1 LKTLPE
7 KETKHMYG
15 RQQYET
21 KTPENFKNP
30 FDGQLDAENRWVKM
44 SKMIPWEEYEEEYAK
59 NFTEE
64 KGAPAK
70 SFRMALGALIIKEML
85 GISDRE
91 TVEQIKE
98 NPYLQYFIG
107 MESYS
112 SEEAFN
118 ASMMVHFRKR
128 IGMELINK
136 INKEMVKKF
145 EGVVSEKKE
154 NEGQLLL
161 DATCTPADIKYPTD
175 IEILNEAREKTEETI
190 DELYKQIQGKEKKKP
205 RTYRV
210 AARKDYLEIVKKR
223 RVSKKERRKG
233 IKKQLQYVKR
243 NLSHIEK
250 MIEEGAKLEKL
261 TKKEQEEL
269 VTIRKVYEQQLEMYA
284 KKTNKVE
291 NRIVSITQPHIR
303 PIVRGKAGKAVE
315 FGAKISASSVNG
327 FVFLDK
333 LSWNNYNESGDL
345 QERIEEYKKERG
357 CYPESVH
364 VDKIYRTK
372 ANRAYC
378 KERDI
383 RMSGPRLGR
392 PPKEVSKEKKKEA
405 RSDERVRNAIE
416 GKFGQGKRKFSL
428 GRVMAKLPETSE
440 TVIAMNFLVMN
451 LSTLLQKTKKKTK
464 SKKL

>member
-1 LKTLPE
+1 
-7 KETKHMYG
+7 MY
-15 RQQYET
+15 RKQQYSIE
-21 KTPENFKNP
+21 TPENLKNL
-30 FDGQLDAENRWVKM
+30 FGGQLDEENRWIEM
-44 SKMIPWEEYEEEYAK
+44 SKMILWEEYEEEYAK
-59 NFTEE
+59 NFTEK

-70 SFRMALGALIIKEML
+70 SFRMALGALIIKEIS
-85 GISDRE
+85 GKSDRE

-112 SEEAFN
+112 SKEAFN
-118 ASMMVHFRKR
+118 ASMMVHFRKK

-136 INKEMVKKF
+136 INKEIEKKAT
-145 EGVVSEKKE
+145 GVASEKKE
-154 NEGQLLL
+154 NEGKLLL

-175 IEILNEAREKTEETI
+175 IGILNDAREKTEKII
-190 DELYKQIQGKEKKKP
+190 DKRYEEIKEKRKEKP
-205 RTYRV
+205 RTYREV
-210 AARKDYLEIVKKR
+210 ARKEYLAIAKKR

-233 IKKQLQYVKR
+233 TKKQLGYIKR
-243 NLSHIEK
+243 NLSDIEK

-269 VTIRKVYEQQLEMYA
+269 VTIGKVYEQQLEMYE

-291 NRIVSITQPHIR
+291 NRIVSVSQPHVR

-315 FGAKISASSVNG
+315 FGAKISASNVNG
-327 FVFLDK
+327 FVLLDK
-333 LSWNNYNESGDL
+333 LSWDNYNESGDL
-345 QERIEEYKKERG
+345 QARIEEYKRETG

-392 PPKEVSKEKKKEA
+392 PPKEVSKEKKQEA

>member
-1 LKTLPE
+1 
-7 KETKHMYG
+7 MY
-15 RQQYET
+15 RKQQYSIE
-21 KTPENFKNP
+21 TPENLKNL
-30 FDGQLDAENRWVKM
+30 FGGQLDEENRWIEM

-59 NFTEE
+59 NFTEN

-98 NPYLQYFIG
+98 NSYLQYFIG

-112 SEEAFN
+112 SEAAFN
-118 ASMMVHFRKR
+118 ASTMVHFRKKIR
-128 IGMELINK
+128 MELINK
-136 INKEMVKKF
+136 INKKIVKNV
-145 EGVVSEKKE
+145 EDVVSEKKE
-154 NEGQLLL
+154 NEGKLLL

-175 IEILNEAREKTEETI
+175 IGILNEAREKTEKII
-190 DELYKQIQGKEKKKP
+190 DKLYEEIKEKRKEKP
-205 RTYRV
+205 RTYREV
-210 AARKDYLEIVKKR
+210 ARKDYLDIAKKR

-233 IKKQLQYVKR
+233 TKKQLGYIKR

-269 VTIRKVYEQQLEMYA
+269 VTIGKVYEQQLEMYE

-291 NRIVSITQPHIR
+291 NRIVSVSQPHVR

-315 FGAKISASSVNG
+315 FGAKISASNVNG

-333 LSWNNYNESGDL
+333 LSWDNYNESGDL
-345 QERIEEYKKERG
+345 QERIEEYKRETG

-378 KERDI
+378 KERGI
-383 RMSGPRLGR
+383 RMSGPPLGR

>member
-1 LKTLPE
+1 
-7 KETKHMYG
+7 
-15 RQQYET
+15 
-21 KTPENFKNP
+21 
-30 FDGQLDAENRWVKM
+30 M

-315 FGAKISASSVNG
+315 FRAKISASSVNG

-333 LSWNNYNESGDL
+333 LSWNNYGSSGL
-345 QERIEEYKKERG
+345 
-357 CYPESVH
+357 
-364 VDKIYRTK
+364 
-372 ANRAYC
+372 
-378 KERDI
+378 
-383 RMSGPRLGR
+383 
-392 PPKEVSKEKKKEA
+392 
-405 RSDERVRNAIE
+405 
-416 GKFGQGKRKFSL
+416 
-428 GRVMAKLPETSE
+428 
-440 TVIAMNFLVMN
+440 
-451 LSTLLQKTKKKTK
+451 TLKNV
-464 SKKL
+464 

>member
-1 LKTLPE
+1 
-7 KETKHMYG
+7 MYG

-357 CYPESVH
+357 CYPES
-364 VDKIYRTK
+364 D
-372 ANRAYC
+372 
-378 KERDI
+378 
-383 RMSGPRLGR
+383 
-392 PPKEVSKEKKKEA
+392 
-405 RSDERVRNAIE
+405 
-416 GKFGQGKRKFSL
+416 FS
-428 GRVMAKLPETSE
+428 R
-440 TVIAMNFLVMN
+440 
-451 LSTLLQKTKKKTK
+451 
-464 SKKL
+464 

>member
-1 LKTLPE
+1 MYRKE
-7 KETKHMYG
+7 KSSIE
-15 RQQYET
+15 
-21 KTPENFKNP
+21 TPENFKNL
-30 FDGQLDAENRWVKM
+30 FDGQLDEENRWVKM
-44 SKMIPWEEYEEEYAK
+44 SKMILWEEWEGDYAK

-70 SFRMALGALIIKEML
+70 SFRMALGALIIKEIL

-112 SEEAFN
+112 SKAAFN
-118 ASMMVHFRKR
+118 ASMMVHFRKK
-128 IGMELINK
+128 IGMKLTNK
-136 INKEMVKKF
+136 INKEMVKKN
-145 EGVVSEKKE
+145 EESSVRKKE
-154 NEGQLLL
+154 NEGKLLL

-175 IEILNEAREKTEETI
+175 IGIVNEAREKTEKII
-190 DELYKQIQGKEKKKP
+190 DKLYEEIKEKRKEKP
-205 RTYRV
+205 RTYREV
-210 AARKDYLEIVKKR
+210 ARKDYLAIVKKR

-233 IKKQLQYVKR
+233 IKKQLQYIKR

-250 MIEEGAKLEKL
+250 MVEEGARIEKL
-261 TKKEQEEL
+261 TKKEQDL
-269 VTIRKVYEQQLEMYA
+269 LITIKKVYEQQLEMYEKNTDRVA
-284 KKTNKVE
+284 
-291 NRIVSITQPHIR
+291 NRIVSVTQPHVR

-327 FVFLDK
+327 YVFLDK
-333 LSWNNYNESGDL
+333 LSWDNYNESGDL
-345 QERIEEYKKERG
+345 KEQIEEYKKERG
-357 CYPESVH
+357 CYPKSVH

-372 ANRAYC
+372 ENRAYC
-378 KERDI
+378 KERGI

-392 PPKEVSKEKKKEA
+392 RPKEVSKEKKEA

-416 GKFGQGKRKFSL
+416 GKFGQGKRRFSL

>member
-1 LKTLPE
+1 
-7 KETKHMYG
+7 MY
-15 RQQYET
+15 RKQQYSIE
-21 KTPENFKNP
+21 TPENLKNL
-30 FDGQLDAENRWVKM
+30 FGGQLDEENRWIEM

-59 NFTEE
+59 NFTEK

-98 NPYLQYFIG
+98 NSYLQYFIG

-112 SEEAFN
+112 SEAAFN
-118 ASMMVHFRKR
+118 ASTMVHFRKK

-136 INKEMVKKF
+136 INKKIVKNV
-145 EGVVSEKKE
+145 EDVASEKKE
-154 NEGQLLL
+154 NEGKLLL

-175 IEILNEAREKTEETI
+175 IGILNDAREKTEKII
-190 DELYKQIQGKEKKKP
+190 DKLYEEIKEKRKEKP
-205 RTYRV
+205 RTYREV
-210 AARKDYLEIVKKR
+210 ARKEYLAIAKKR

-233 IKKQLQYVKR
+233 TKKQLGYIKR

-269 VTIRKVYEQQLEMYA
+269 VTIGKVYEQQLEMYE

-291 NRIVSITQPHIR
+291 NRIVSVSQPHVR

-315 FGAKISASSVNG
+315 FGAKISASNVNG

-333 LSWNNYNESGDL
+333 LSWDNYNESGDL
-345 QERIEEYKKERG
+345 QERIEEYKRETG

-378 KERDI
+378 KERGI
-383 RMSGPRLGR
+383 RMSGPPLGR

-416 GKFGQGKRKFSL
+416 GKFGQGKRRFSL
-428 GRVMAKLPETSE
+428 GRV
-440 TVIAMNFLVMN
+440 I
-451 LSTLLQKTKKKTK
+451 
-464 SKKL
+464 

>member
-1 LKTLPE
+1 
-7 KETKHMYG
+7 
-15 RQQYET
+15 
-21 KTPENFKNP
+21 
-30 FDGQLDAENRWVKM
+30 
-44 SKMIPWEEYEEEYAK
+44 
-59 NFTEE
+59 
-64 KGAPAK
+64 
-70 SFRMALGALIIKEML
+70 MALGALIIKEIS
-85 GISDRE
+85 GKSDRE

-112 SEEAFN
+112 SKEAFN
-118 ASMMVHFRKR
+118 ASMMVHFRKK

-136 INKEMVKKF
+136 INKEIEKKAT
-145 EGVVSEKKE
+145 GVASEKKE
-154 NEGQLLL
+154 NEGKLLL

-175 IEILNEAREKTEETI
+175 IGILNDAREKTEKII
-190 DELYKQIQGKEKKKP
+190 DKRYEEIKEKRKEKP
-205 RTYRV
+205 RTYREV
-210 AARKDYLEIVKKR
+210 ARKEYLAIAKKR

-233 IKKQLQYVKR
+233 TKKQLGYIKR

-269 VTIRKVYEQQLEMYA
+269 VTIGKVYEQQLEMYE

-291 NRIVSITQPHIR
+291 NRIVSVSQPHVR

-315 FGAKISASSVNG
+315 FGAKISASNVNG

-333 LSWNNYNESGDL
+333 LSWDNYNESGDL
-345 QERIEEYKKERG
+345 QARIEEYKRETG

-378 KERDI
+378 KERGI
-383 RMSGPRLGR
+383 RMSGPPLGR

-451 LSTLLQKTKKKTK
+451 LSTLLQKTK

>member
-1 LKTLPE
+1 
-7 KETKHMYG
+7 MY
-15 RQQYET
+15 RKQQYSIE
-21 KTPENFKNP
+21 TPENLKNL
-30 FDGQLDAENRWVKM
+30 FGGQLDEENRWIEM

-59 NFTEE
+59 NFTEN

-98 NPYLQYFIG
+98 NSYLQYFIG

-112 SEEAFN
+112 SEAAFN
-118 ASMMVHFRKR
+118 ASTMVHFRKK

-136 INKEMVKKF
+136 INKEIVKNV
-145 EGVVSEKKE
+145 EDVVSEKKE
-154 NEGQLLL
+154 NEGKLLL

-175 IEILNEAREKTEETI
+175 IGILNDAREKTEKII
-190 DELYKQIQGKEKKKP
+190 DKLYEEIKEKRKEKP
-205 RTYRV
+205 RTYREV
-210 AARKDYLEIVKKR
+210 ARKEYLAIAKKR

-233 IKKQLQYVKR
+233 TKKQLGYIKR

-269 VTIRKVYEQQLEMYA
+269 VTIGKVYEQQLEMYE

-291 NRIVSITQPHIR
+291 NRIVSVSQPHVR

-315 FGAKISASSVNG
+315 FGAKISASNVNG

-333 LSWNNYNESGDL
+333 LSWDNYNESGDL
-345 QERIEEYKKERG
+345 QERIEEYKRETG

-378 KERDI
+378 KERGI
-383 RMSGPRLGR
+383 RMSGPPLGR

>member
-1 LKTLPE
+1 
-7 KETKHMYG
+7 MY
-15 RQQYET
+15 RKQQYSIE
-21 KTPENFKNP
+21 TPENLKNL
-30 FDGQLDAENRWVKM
+30 FGGQLDEENRWIEM

-59 NFTEE
+59 NFTEN

-98 NPYLQYFIG
+98 NSYLQYFIG

-112 SEEAFN
+112 SEAAFN
-118 ASMMVHFRKR
+118 ASTMVHFRKK

-136 INKEMVKKF
+136 INKEIVKNV
-145 EGVVSEKKE
+145 EDVASEKKE
-154 NEGQLLL
+154 NEGKLLL

-175 IEILNEAREKTEETI
+175 IGILNDAREKTEKII
-190 DELYKQIQGKEKKKP
+190 DKLYEEIKEKRKEKP
-205 RTYRV
+205 RTYREV
-210 AARKDYLEIVKKR
+210 ARKEYLAIAKKR

-233 IKKQLQYVKR
+233 TKKQLGYIKR

-269 VTIRKVYEQQLEMYA
+269 VTIGKVYEQQLEMYE

-291 NRIVSITQPHIR
+291 NRIVSVSQPHVR

-315 FGAKISASSVNG
+315 FGAKISASNVNG

-333 LSWNNYNESGDL
+333 LSWDNYNESGDL
-345 QERIEEYKKERG
+345 QARIEEYKRETG

-378 KERDI
+378 KERGI
-383 RMSGPRLGR
+383 RMSGPPLGR
-392 PPKEVSKEKKKEA
+392 PPKEVSKEKKQEA

-416 GKFGQGKRKFSL
+416 GKFGQGKRRFSL

-451 LSTLLQKTKKKTK
+451 LSSLLQKTKKEAK

>member
-1 LKTLPE
+1 LQP
-7 KETKHMYG
+7 KERKQMY
-15 RQQYET
+15 RKQQYSIE
-21 KTPENFKNP
+21 TPENLKNL
-30 FDGQLDAENRWVKM
+30 FGGQLDEENRWIEM

-59 NFTEE
+59 NFTEN

-98 NPYLQYFIG
+98 NSYLQYFIG

-112 SEEAFN
+112 SEAAFN
-118 ASMMVHFRKR
+118 ASTMVHFRKK

-136 INKEMVKKF
+136 INKKIVKNV
-145 EGVVSEKKE
+145 EDVASEKKE
-154 NEGQLLL
+154 NEGKLLL

-175 IEILNEAREKTEETI
+175 IGILNEAREKTEKII
-190 DELYKQIQGKEKKKP
+190 DKLYEEIKEKRKEKP
-205 RTYRV
+205 RTYREV
-210 AARKDYLEIVKKR
+210 ARKEYLAIAKKR

-233 IKKQLQYVKR
+233 TKKQLGYIKR

-269 VTIRKVYEQQLEMYA
+269 VTIGKVYEQQLEMYE

-291 NRIVSITQPHIR
+291 NRIVSVSQPHVR

-315 FGAKISASSVNG
+315 FGAKISASNVNG

-333 LSWNNYNESGDL
+333 LSWDNYNESGDL
-345 QERIEEYKKERG
+345 QERIEEYKRETG

-378 KERDI
+378 KERGI
-383 RMSGPRLGR
+383 RMSGPPLGR

-416 GKFGQGKRKFSL
+416 GKFGQGKRRFSL

-451 LSTLLQKTKKKTK
+451 LSSLLQKTKKEAK

>member
-1 LKTLPE
+1 
-7 KETKHMYG
+7 MY
-15 RQQYET
+15 RKQQYSIE
-21 KTPENFKNP
+21 TPENLKNL
-30 FDGQLDAENRWVKM
+30 FGGQLDEENRWIEM

-59 NFTEE
+59 NFTEN

-98 NPYLQYFIG
+98 NSYLQYFIG

-112 SEEAFN
+112 SEAAFN
-118 ASMMVHFRKR
+118 ASTMVHFRKKIR
-128 IGMELINK
+128 MELINK
-136 INKEMVKKF
+136 INKEIVKNV
-145 EGVVSEKKE
+145 EDVASEKKE
-154 NEGQLLL
+154 NEGKLLL

-175 IEILNEAREKTEETI
+175 IGILNDAREKTEKII
-190 DELYKQIQGKEKKKP
+190 DKLYEEIKEKRKEKP
-205 RTYRV
+205 RTYREV
-210 AARKDYLEIVKKR
+210 ARKEYLAIAKKR

-233 IKKQLQYVKR
+233 TKKQLGYIKR

-269 VTIRKVYEQQLEMYA
+269 VTIGKVYEQQLEMYE

-291 NRIVSITQPHIR
+291 NRIVSVSQPHVR

-315 FGAKISASSVNG
+315 FGAKISASNVNG

-333 LSWNNYNESGDL
+333 LSWDNYNESGDL
-345 QERIEEYKKERG
+345 QARIEEYKRETG

-378 KERDI
+378 KERGI
-383 RMSGPRLGR
+383 RMSGPPLGR

-416 GKFGQGKRKFSL
+416 GKFGQGKRRFSL

-451 LSTLLQKTKKKTK
+451 LSSLLQKTKKEAK